1 MDGLIRTAVDGCEA
15 TVAPLPWTKCGLS
28 NNGDCTSDTSRQ
40 QHTGWN
46 GVNSWM
52 VHYVVFILMA

>member
-1 MDGLIRTAVDGCEA
+1 MDQFTLTF
-15 TVAPLPWTKCGLS
+15 APLPWTMRGLS

-40 QHTGWN
+40 QHTRWN

-52 VHYVVFILMA
+52 VSYVVFILMA